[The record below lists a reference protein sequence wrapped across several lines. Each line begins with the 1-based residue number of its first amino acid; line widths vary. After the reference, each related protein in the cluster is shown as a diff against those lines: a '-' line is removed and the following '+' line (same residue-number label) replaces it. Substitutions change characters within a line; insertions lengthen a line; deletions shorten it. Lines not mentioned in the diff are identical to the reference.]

1 MNVHEKQSRLFLGQ
15 VESDFDPYYDW
26 VLGAWSFLEQQS
38 LLAEYKKTFPK
49 PFSSFEEMEQTE
61 EFLFHYVIPITRREI
76 GCFLFDRWKGMI
88 NEDMAFFEY
97 ILDPWL
103 THFCQNYW
111 ILYLLL
117 KKIKI
122 SDQETPLIVK
132 CLAKKNA
139 PSFKTTSDFA
149 SSVWTDISV
158 QSYFASRIAEILAK
172 EKLWTLEY
180 FEFNKIKN
188 PKNDQ
193 LNSLKFLIKPFRFTN
208 YSKYLLRCS
217 YSQFPYFYRFLLSF
231 LLSIKPVR
239 RNNEITVH
247 CTGNNSE
254 RIQDFISSILKEEQE
269 VIQRMIEVAQ
279 LTIPESF
286 SHSLYQNWKK
296 ANRIK
301 FKNGKCRIPDQGTGD
316 IETRIINFLA
326 KKKGEVLIGIQHG
339 GGHGSDRIHPLVQDT
354 EYRYD
359 FYASWGWRSHDR
371 YQVNALPM
379 PSPLLSPISN
389 KHRFKIDNLFFVN
402 YSHCPMM
409 LRLHSKPIGS
419 DIVRELPRT
428 VSFFELLRAD
438 IRNQA
443 LYRPH
448 TKDGSLENPD
458 SLKQKFPE
466 LMIYNDSSRKFMK
479 KILSCR
485 LLVLNH
491 PITTL
496 HVAMAANIPT
506 ICYWD
511 PNLWDF
517 TKGCRNFFE
526 EFKELG
532 ILFESPEHAAEKVN
546 NVWSDISGWWNDRSL
561 QSVRK
566 QWNAQFALS
575 DPGWKMIW
583 LKALWRL

>member
-1 MNVHEKQSRLFLGQ
+1 MKQPRLFLGQ
-15 VESDFDPYYDW
+15 VESDFDPNFDW

-38 LLAEYKKTFPK
+38 LLVEYKKPFPR
-49 PFSSFEEMEQTE
+49 PFSSFEEIEQTE
-61 EFLFHYVIPITRREI
+61 EFLFNYIIPIARRRLS
-76 GCFLFDRWKGMI
+76 CFLFDRWKGI
-88 NEDMAFFEY
+88 IDEDLAFFEY
-97 ILDPWL
+97 IIDPWL

-117 KKIKI
+117 KKIQV
-122 SDQETPLIVK
+122 SDQEAPFIVR
-132 CLAKKNA
+132 CLTKNSA
-139 PSFKTTSDFA
+139 PSFKNTSDFA
-149 SSVWTDISV
+149 SSVWTDISI
-158 QSYFASRIAEILAK
+158 QTYFASSIAEILAK

-180 FEFNKIKN
+180 FESNKIKN
-188 PKNDQ
+188 HKNDQ
-193 LNSLKFLIKPFRFTN
+193 LNTFKSLIKLFRFTN

-231 LLSIKPVR
+231 VLSIKPVR
-239 RNNEITVH
+239 RNNENTAHWVS
-247 CTGNNSE
+247 NNLA
-254 RIQDFISSILKEEQE
+254 RNQDFFSTVSKEEQE
-269 VIQRMIEVAQ
+269 VTQRMIEVAQ
-279 LTIPESF
+279 ATIPGSF
-286 SHSLYQNWKK
+286 SHSLPQIWKK

-301 FKNGKCRIPDQGTGD
+301 FKTGKCRIPDQGAGD
-316 IETRIINFLA
+316 IEMRVINYLA
-326 KKKGEVLIGIQHG
+326 KKNGEALIGIQHG
-339 GGHGSDRIHPLVQDT
+339 GGHGSDRIHPLVRET

-389 KHRFKIDNLFFVN
+389 KHRFKNNNLLFVN
-402 YSHCPMM
+402 YSLCPMM
-409 LRLHSKPIGS
+409 IRLHSKPIGS

-428 VSFFELLRAD
+428 VSFFEFLSAE
-438 IRNQA
+438 IRNHV

-458 SLKQKFPE
+458 SFKQKFPE
-466 LMIYNDSSRKFMK
+466 IMINNDSSRKFMK
-479 KILSCR
+479 KILSCH

-517 TKGCRNFFE
+517 TMDCKNLFK
-526 EFKELG
+526 EFKKLG
-532 ILFESPEHAAEKVN
+532 ILFDSPEYAAEKVN
-546 NVWSDISGWWNDRSL
+546 NVWSHIPTWWNDQRI
-561 QSVRK
+561 QSVRQ
-566 QWNAQFALS
+566 QWNAQFALA

>member
-1 MNVHEKQSRLFLGQ
+1 MKQPRLFLGQ
-15 VESDFDPYYDW
+15 VEFDFDPNFDW
-26 VLGAWSFLEQQS
+26 VLGSWSFLERQS
-38 LLAEYKKTFPK
+38 LIAEYKKPFFK
-49 PFSSFEEMEQTE
+49 PFSSFEEIEQTE
-61 EFLFHYVIPITRREI
+61 EYLFHHITPIARRRIGYFLFNQ
-76 GCFLFDRWKGMI
+76 WKGI
-88 NEDMAFFEY
+88 IDEDLAFFEY
-97 ILDPWL
+97 IIDPWL

-117 KKIKI
+117 KRIQT
-122 SDQETPLIVK
+122 SDQEAPLIVK
-132 CLAKKNA
+132 CLTKNSA

-149 SSVWTDISV
+149 LSVWTDISI
-158 QSYFASRIAEILAK
+158 QTYFASSIAEILAK

-193 LNSLKFLIKPFRFTN
+193 FNILKSLIKFFRFTN

-231 LLSIKPVR
+231 ILSIKPVR
-239 RNNEITVH
+239 RNNEITAH
-247 CTGNNSE
+247 CIRNNLE
-254 RIQDFISSILKEEQE
+254 RNQDFFSSLSNEEQE

-279 LTIPESF
+279 ITIPESF
-286 SHSLYQNWKK
+286 SHSLHQIWKK

-301 FKNGKCRIPDQGTGD
+301 FKNGKCRIPDQGAGD
-316 IETRIINFLA
+316 IEMRVINYLA

-339 GGHGSDRIHPLVQDT
+339 GGHGSDRIHPLVQET

-389 KHRFKIDNLFFVN
+389 KHRFKKDVLFFVN
-402 YSHCPMM
+402 YSHSPMM
-409 LRLHSKPIGS
+409 IRLHSKPIGS

-428 VSFFELLRAD
+428 VSFFEFLRAD
-438 IRNQA
+438 IRSHV

-448 TKDGSLENPD
+448 EKDGSLENPG

-466 LMIYNDSSRKFMK
+466 IMIYNDSSRKFMK
-479 KILSCR
+479 KILSCH

-511 PNLWDF
+511 PNFWDF
-517 TKGCRNFFE
+517 TKDCKNLFK
-526 EFKELG
+526 EFKKLG
-532 ILFESPEHAAEKVN
+532 ILFDSPELAADKVN
-546 NVWSDISGWWNDRSL
+546 EVWSYIPTWWNDRRI
-561 QSVRK
+561 QSVRQ
-566 QWNAQFALS
+566 QWNAQFALA